1 MQLGGYVVYQARR
14 ERFRIIVRLMP
25 VYAIPT
31 APPPRGMIA
40 IGIFLLF
47 GATMACIAG
56 ITLVHRGTVLDRMW
70 ALNPGAYR
78 ELAPFGRTVGIPFLL
93 LAVALAVSGL
103 GWLKRQRWGWQVA
116 VFIIAI
122 QVFGDFV
129 NVVRGHLVQGG
140 AGMAIAGALLYYM
153 LRPNIRAAFV
163 SKQRG
168 SDN

>member
-1 MQLGGYVVYQARR
+1 ML
-14 ERFRIIVRLMP
+14 

-31 APPPRGMIA
+31 APSPRGMTA
-40 IGIFLLF
+40 IGVFLLF
-47 GATMACIAG
+47 GATMACTAG
-56 ITLVHRGTVLDRMW
+56 ITLVHRGTVLDRIW

-93 LAVALAVSGL
+93 VAVALAVSGL
-103 GWLKRQRWGWQVA
+103 GWLKRQRWGWQLA

-140 AGMAIAGALLYYM
+140 AGMAIAGTLLYYV

-163 SKQRG
+163 SEQQG